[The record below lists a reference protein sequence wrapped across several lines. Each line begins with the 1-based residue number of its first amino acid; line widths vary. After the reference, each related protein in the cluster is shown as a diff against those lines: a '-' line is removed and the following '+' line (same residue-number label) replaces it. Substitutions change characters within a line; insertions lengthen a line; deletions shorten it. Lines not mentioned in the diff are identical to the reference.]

1 MKQLS
6 AKIIKDKILQNYIE
20 YQYLF
25 AEFQSN
31 FLTGLHSRYQSI
43 ENGNLVLYFEKQT
56 HQEILRQKD
65 YDLEFNISY
74 ENFWENHGV
83 VNPRKI
89 SLKQIAKST
98 SLPKETT
105 RRKVLLLT
113 KQKVLN
119 KKNKNIGW
127 LPTEQYKKNYNLI
140 VEQEI
145 NNVCKLIKFI
155 CEKMNFSISREVLVK
170 EIKKEFS
177 FYWFHYL
184 GAQLKYLKIWNTQ
197 LNDIEL
203 ALIFM
208 QLAHVFTTKTKEK
221 NISHVYIHKDPSRF
235 KEFISSSVSAT
246 SIAEVTKIPRATCVR
261 KLETLVK
268 LKLISQDQ
276 MSKRFYINPSSL
288 AEDLIPR
295 KLTQKVVVIFS
306 DFFLICLR
314 ALSVK
319 TLN

>member
-1 MKQLS
+1 MQSLS
-6 AKIIKDKILQNYIE
+6 QKNIEDKILEHYIE
-20 YQYLF
+20 YQYSF
-25 AEFQSN
+25 IEFQSN
-31 FLTGLHSRYQSI
+31 FLSGLYNRYQSV
-43 ENGNLVLYFEKQT
+43 ENGNIVLYYAQQAHQT
-56 HQEILRQKD
+56 ILRKKD
-65 YDLEFNISY
+65 YDLNFNLSF
-74 ENFWENHGV
+74 EKFWDNH
-83 VNPRKI
+83 NEITPTKI
-89 SLKQIAKST
+89 SIIQIGKET

-105 RRKVLLLT
+105 RRKILELT
-113 KQKVLN
+113 KQQVLN

-306 DFFLICLR
+306 DFFLF
-314 ALSVK
+314 V
-319 TLN
+319 

>member
-127 LPTEQYKKNYNLI
+127 LPNEQYKRSYNLF
-140 VEQEI
+140 VEKEI
-145 NNVCKLIKFI
+145 QDVAKLI
-155 CEKMNFSISREVLVK
+155 NFVCQKLNYSISNETITEEL
-170 EIKKEFS
+170 KKNFS
-177 FYWFHYL
+177 FYWLHYL
-184 GAQLKYLKIWNTQ
+184 RTQLEYLRLWSKQ
-197 LNDIEL
+197 LNDLEL
-203 ALIFM
+203 CLIFL
-208 QLAHVFTTKTKEK
+208 QIANLICSKAKEME
-221 NISHVYIHKDPSRF
+221 ISHKDIYQDPSLL
-235 KEFISSSVSAT
+235 KEFVKISISAT
-246 SIAEVTKIPRATCVR
+246 SISEVTKIPRATCVR
-261 KLETLVK
+261 KLDILIG
-268 LKLISQDQ
+268 LKIVSQDKISKRYYLIPEATADNLISRKITGQVVKVF
-276 MSKRFYINPSSL
+276 SNFY
-288 AEDLIPR
+288 
-295 KLTQKVVVIFS
+295 F
-306 DFFLICLR
+306 ICLR
-314 ALSVK
+314 AINSK
-319 TLN
+319 T

>member
-127 LPTEQYKKNYNLI
+127 LPNEQYKRSYNLF
-140 VEQEI
+140 VEKEI
-145 NNVCKLIKFI
+145 HDVAKLI
-155 CEKMNFSISREVLVK
+155 NFVCQKLNYSISNETITEEL
-170 EIKKEFS
+170 KKNFS
-177 FYWFHYL
+177 FYWLHYL
-184 GAQLKYLKIWNTQ
+184 RMQLEYLRLWSKQ
-197 LNDIEL
+197 LNDLEL
-203 ALIFM
+203 CLIFL
-208 QLAHVFTTKTKEK
+208 QIANLICSKAKEME
-221 NISHVYIHKDPSRF
+221 ISHKDIYQDPSLL
-235 KEFISSSVSAT
+235 KEFVKISISAT
-246 SIAEVTKIPRATCVR
+246 SISEVTKIPRATCVR
-261 KLETLVK
+261 KLDILIG
-268 LKLISQDQ
+268 LKIVSQDKISKRYYIMPDTFSGSLISE
-276 MSKRFYINPSSL
+276 KITEN
-288 AEDLIPR
+288 
-295 KLTQKVVVIFS
+295 VVKTFSEFFFIILRTIFS
-306 DFFLICLR
+306 
-314 ALSVK
+314 K
-319 TLN
+319 T

>member
-127 LPTEQYKKNYNLI
+127 LPNEQYKRSYNLF
-140 VEQEI
+140 VEKEI
-145 NNVCKLIKFI
+145 HDVAKLI
-155 CEKMNFSISREVLVK
+155 NFVCQKLNYSISNETITEEL
-170 EIKKEFS
+170 KKNFS
-177 FYWFHYL
+177 FYWLHYL
-184 GAQLKYLKIWNTQ
+184 RTQLEYLRLWSKQ
-197 LNDIEL
+197 LNDLEL
-203 ALIFM
+203 CLIFLQIANLICSKAKGM
-208 QLAHVFTTKTKEK
+208 E
-221 NISHVYIHKDPSRF
+221 ISHKDIYQDPSLL
-235 KEFISSSVSAT
+235 KEFVKISISAT
-246 SIAEVTKIPRATCVR
+246 SISEVTKIPRATCVR
-261 KLETLVK
+261 KLDILIG
-268 LKLISQDQ
+268 LKIVSQDKISKRYYIMPDTFSGSLISE
-276 MSKRFYINPSSL
+276 KITEN
-288 AEDLIPR
+288 
-295 KLTQKVVVIFS
+295 VVKTFSEFFFIILRTIFS
-306 DFFLICLR
+306 
-314 ALSVK
+314 K
-319 TLN
+319 T

>member
-127 LPTEQYKKNYNLI
+127 LPNEQYKRSYNLF
-140 VEQEI
+140 VEKEI
-145 NNVCKLIKFI
+145 HDVAKLI
-155 CEKMNFSISREVLVK
+155 NFVCQKLNYSISNETITEEL
-170 EIKKEFS
+170 KKNFS
-177 FYWFHYL
+177 FYWLHYL
-184 GAQLKYLKIWNTQ
+184 RMQLEYLRLWSKQ
-197 LNDIEL
+197 LNDLEL
-203 ALIFM
+203 CLIFLQIANLICSKAKGM
-208 QLAHVFTTKTKEK
+208 E
-221 NISHVYIHKDPSRF
+221 ISHKDIYQDPSLL
-235 KEFISSSVSAT
+235 KEFVKISISAT
-246 SIAEVTKIPRATCVR
+246 SISEVTKIPRATCVR
-261 KLETLVK
+261 KLDILIG
-268 LKLISQDQ
+268 LKIVSQDKISKRYYIMPDTFSGSLISE
-276 MSKRFYINPSSL
+276 KITEN
-288 AEDLIPR
+288 
-295 KLTQKVVVIFS
+295 VVKTFSEFFFIILRTIFS
-306 DFFLICLR
+306 
-314 ALSVK
+314 K
-319 TLN
+319 T

>member
-1 MKQLS
+1 MQSLS
-6 AKIIKDKILQNYIE
+6 QKNIEDKILEHYIE
-20 YQYLF
+20 YQYSF
-25 AEFQSN
+25 IEFQSN
-31 FLTGLHSRYQSI
+31 FLSGLYNRYQSV
-43 ENGNLVLYFEKQT
+43 ENGNIVLYYAQQAHQT
-56 HQEILRQKD
+56 ILRKKD
-65 YDLEFNISY
+65 YDLNFNLSF
-74 ENFWENHGV
+74 EKFWDNH
-83 VNPRKI
+83 NEITPTKI
-89 SLKQIAKST
+89 SIIQIGKET

-105 RRKVLLLT
+105 RRKILELT
-113 KQKVLN
+113 KQQVLN

-306 DFFLICLR
+306 DFFFICLR

>member
-127 LPTEQYKKNYNLI
+127 LPNEQYKRSYNLF
-140 VEQEI
+140 VEKEI
-145 NNVCKLIKFI
+145 QDVAKLI
-155 CEKMNFSISREVLVK
+155 NFVCQKLNYSISNETITEEL
-170 EIKKEFS
+170 KKNFS
-177 FYWFHYL
+177 FYWLHYL
-184 GAQLKYLKIWNTQ
+184 RTQLEYLRLWSKQ
-197 LNDIEL
+197 LNDLEL
-203 ALIFM
+203 CLIFL
-208 QLAHVFTTKTKEK
+208 QIANLICSKAKEME
-221 NISHVYIHKDPSRF
+221 ISHKDIYQDPSLL
-235 KEFISSSVSAT
+235 KEFVKISISAT
-246 SIAEVTKIPRATCVR
+246 SISEVTKIPRATCVR
-261 KLETLVK
+261 KLDILIG
-268 LKLISQDQ
+268 LKIVSQDKISKRYYIMPDTFSGSLISE
-276 MSKRFYINPSSL
+276 KITEN
-288 AEDLIPR
+288 
-295 KLTQKVVVIFS
+295 VVKTFSEFFFIILRTIFS
-306 DFFLICLR
+306 
-314 ALSVK
+314 K
-319 TLN
+319 T